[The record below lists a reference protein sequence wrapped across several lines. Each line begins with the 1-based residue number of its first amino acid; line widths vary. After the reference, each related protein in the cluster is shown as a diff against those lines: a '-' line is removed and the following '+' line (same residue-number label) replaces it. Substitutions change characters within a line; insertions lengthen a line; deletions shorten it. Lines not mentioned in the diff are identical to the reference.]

1 MPRTSSSCMPQAG
14 LVRMVR
20 RRQHDTAT
28 TVAVESP
35 LALHIAPARG
45 IAAKFLRTN
54 PVMSHAGIHRSGR
67 LTGATLRRF
76 VRTLKSYFPSE
87 VRQALLRIERFS
99 IHLAWSVRCAASRR
113 SVMGDGDVVVCMT
126 SHGSRI
132 RRVHHAIE
140 SIARGTLR
148 PTRMIL
154 WIDEELKGNPLP
166 HGLRRLQRRGLEIG
180 YCKDDIGPH
189 MKYFPYVNSMSE
201 HTRPLVTADDDM
213 RYSKKWLNGLVE
225 AHEENDSV
233 ISAHFS
239 RRVKFAGDEFA
250 PWVEWRY
257 LDNSIPDHRNAVI
270 GFCGAV
276 YPPAFLN
283 ELKRRGD
290 LFRNTTPRADD
301 VWLTFVAVTSGFPVR
316 QIHSIPTVPKPIPGE
331 ETLALRSTNLVSGI
345 DSGGNDQQ
353 LAETFGDKPRLLFE
367 QQASRVRRH

>member
-1 MPRTSSSCMPQAG
+1 
-14 LVRMVR
+14 
-20 RRQHDTAT
+20 
-28 TVAVESP
+28 
-35 LALHIAPARG
+35 
-45 IAAKFLRTN
+45 
-54 PVMSHAGIHRSGR
+54 
-67 LTGATLRRF
+67 

-250 PWVEWRY
+250 PYVEWRY

-331 ETLALRSTNLVSGI
+331 ETLALRTTNLVSGI